1 MSVPSFTMEGTM
13 VQIIVG
19 AFNPNAR
26 EQLADMF
33 RQRAKVFVEEMG
45 WPLKTYNG
53 LEFDQYD
60 DADTIYVLEYEK
72 DELVASMRMN
82 PTHRR
87 CMLPELFQG
96 ACEGEAPRGPDVWE
110 LSRGALAKN
119 LRKSGYWGR
128 IQCAFFEAALLWNAR
143 KAIGFFTVDHIM
155 KQMRVGLDIKPLG
168 QPRIV
173 DGEANVAA
181 EFPFNVE
188 TLLRLRKSY
197 RIAGPVIEHIYHM
210 PREER
215 AAA

>member
-1 MSVPSFTMEGTM
+1 M

-26 EQLADMF
+26 EQLAEMY
-33 RQRAKVFVEEMG
+33 RQRTKVFVEEMG

-60 DADTIYVLEYEK
+60 DAETIYVLEYDK
-72 DELVASMRMN
+72 GELVASMRMN

-87 CMLPELFQG
+87 CMLPELFKD
-96 ACEGEAPRGPDVWE
+96 ACEGEVPRGPEVWE
-110 LSRGALAKN
+110 LSRGALSKN

-155 KQMRVGLDIKPLG
+155 KQMRVGLDVKPLG

-181 EFPFNVE
+181 EFPFTVE

-197 RIAGPVIEHIYHM
+197 KIDGPVIERICYM
-210 PREER
+210 PAGER

>member
-1 MSVPSFTMEGTM
+1 M
-13 VQIIVG
+13 VQIVVG

-26 EQLADMF
+26 EQLTAMY
-33 RQRAKVFVEEMG
+33 RQRTKVFVEEMG

-53 LEFDQYD
+53 LEFDKYD
-60 DADTIYVLEYEK
+60 DAETIYVLEYEG
-72 DELVASMRMN
+72 DQLVASMRMN

-87 CMLPELFQG
+87 CMLPELFKD
-96 ACEGEAPRGPDVWE
+96 ACDGDVPRGPDVWE
-110 LSRGALAKN
+110 LSRGALDKN

-143 KAIGFFTVDHIM
+143 KAVGFYTVDHIM
-155 KQMRVGLDIKPLG
+155 KQMRVGLDVKPLG

-173 DGEANVAA
+173 EGEANVAA

-197 RIAGPVIEHIYHM
+197 KISGPVIEHIYYM
-210 PREER
+210 PPEER

>member
-1 MSVPSFTMEGTM
+1 M

-26 EQLADMF
+26 EQLADMY
-33 RQRAKVFVEEMG
+33 RQRAKIFVEEMG
-45 WPLKTYNG
+45 WPLKVYNG

-60 DADTIYVLEYEK
+60 DAETIYVIEYEG
-72 DELVASMRMN
+72 DQLVASMRMN

-87 CMLPELFQG
+87 CMLTELFDN
-96 ACEGEAPRGPDVWE
+96 ACDSDIPRGPDVWE

-128 IQCAFFEAALLWNAR
+128 IQCAFFEAALLWNAK
-143 KAIGFFTVDHIM
+143 KATGFFTVDHIM

-168 QPRIV
+168 RTRMV
-173 DGEANVAA
+173 EGEANVAA
-181 EFPFNVE
+181 EFPFNLE
-188 TLLRLRKSY
+188 TLLRLRKCY
-197 RIAGPVIEHIYHM
+197 RISGPVLERICYM
-210 PREER
+210 PQEDR

>member
-1 MSVPSFTMEGTM
+1 M

-26 EQLADMF
+26 EQLADMY
-33 RQRAKVFVEEMG
+33 RHRTKIFVEEMG

-53 LEFDQYD
+53 LEFDQFD
-60 DADTIYVLEYEK
+60 DAETIYVLEYEK

-87 CMLPELFQG
+87 CMLTEVFKDV
-96 ACEGEAPRGPDVWE
+96 CEGEVPRGPDVWE

-128 IQCAFFEAALLWNAR
+128 IQCAFFEAALLWNAK
-143 KAIGFFTVDHIM
+143 KATGFFTVDHIM
-155 KQMRVGLDIKPLG
+155 KQMRVGLDVKPLG
-168 QPRIV
+168 QPRMV
-173 DGEANVAA
+173 EGEANVAA
-181 EFPFNVE
+181 EFPFNLE
-188 TLLRLRKSY
+188 TLLRLRKCH
-197 RIAGPVIEHIYHM
+197 RISGPVIERIVYM
-210 PREER
+210 PQEDR

>member
-1 MSVPSFTMEGTM
+1 M

-26 EQLADMF
+26 EQLAEMY

-60 DADTIYVLEYEK
+60 DAETIYVLEYEK
-72 DELVASMRMN
+72 GELVASMRMN

-87 CMLPELFQG
+87 CMLPELFKD
-96 ACEGEAPRGPDVWE
+96 ACEGDVPRGPDVWE
-110 LSRGALAKN
+110 LSRGALARN

-128 IQCAFFEAALLWNAR
+128 VQCAFFEAALLWNAR
-143 KAIGFFTVDHIM
+143 KAVGFFTVDHIM
-155 KQMRVGLDIKPLG
+155 KQMRVGLDVKPLG

-173 DGEANVAA
+173 DGETNIAA

-188 TLLRLRKSY
+188 TLLRLRKAY
-197 RIAGPVIEHIYHM
+197 RIDGPVIERICYM
-210 PREER
+210 PPEDR